1 MKKIEGYVSKKAVLY
16 WLENYESLQA
26 GDRPIDAIPTNSG
39 GPKAY
44 DGISNNQLNRLM
56 LDQAIENL
64 PKLAKACCK
73 ARWVHRITVRKTL
86 NTLEIDKDV
95 YYNRCKLA
103 VDLIHKEIN
112 GEKTNYKDLLEKI
125 IGKS

>member
-1 MKKIEGYVSKKAVLY
+1 MKKIDGYVSKAMILE
-16 WLENYESLQA
+16 WLRHYEYLEA
-26 GDRPIDAIPTNSG
+26 GDTLPDALPGNS

-44 DGISNNQLNRLM
+44 DGVSARQLNKLM

-73 ARWVHRITVRKTL
+73 ARWVHKFSVKKTL
-86 NTLEIDKDV
+86 RMLDIEADV
-95 YYNRCKLA
+95 YYNRCRLA

-112 GEKTNYKDLLEKI
+112 GERANYVALLEKI
-125 IGKS
+125 NDKA